1 MQFEPEGILFE
12 RAENQ
17 ERLRSVESLM
27 AAMAACVAGSS
38 LLTASNGMKKRFYAV
53 SGVVVFVISYVL
65 LSRAILT
72 INISIA
78 YAVFCGVGIV
88 LSGLISAVVFKQK
101 MTKIGVFCMI
111 LILVACVYI
120 HTFGTM

>member
-1 MQFEPEGILFE
+1 MGY
-12 RAENQ
+12 
-17 ERLRSVESLM
+17 VYLM

-38 LLTASNGMKKRFYAV
+38 LLTASNGMKQRFYAV

-78 YAVFCGVGIV
+78 
-88 LSGLISAVVFKQK
+88 
-101 MTKIGVFCMI
+101 
-111 LILVACVYI
+111 
-120 HTFGTM
+120 

>member
-1 MQFEPEGILFE
+1 MGY
-12 RAENQ
+12 
-17 ERLRSVESLM
+17 VYLM

-120 HTFGTM
+120 HTSGTM